1 MIANPEP
8 AAARP
13 EVTDDMGSAGMR
25 AFFEIAE
32 AWGLSPDKGMV
43 LLGQPSKATF
53 FNWKKGQVPAL
64 KHDTLQR
71 LSYVLGIYRA
81 LQILYS
87 GPEMADSW
95 VKRPNQAF
103 GGGTALAR
111 MLGGD
116 VTDLAA
122 VRNYLDAV
130 RGGW

>member
-1 MIANPEP
+1 MIATPEP

-13 EVTDDMGSAGMR
+13 EITDDTGSTGMR
-25 AFFEIAE
+25 AFFAIAE
-32 AWGLSPDKGMV
+32 AWGLSV
-43 LLGQPSKATF
+43 EQATNLLGRPSKATF
-53 FNWKKGQVPAL
+53 HRWKRGEVGVL

-87 GPEMADSW
+87 QPGMADSW
-95 VKRPNQAF
+95 VKRPNEAF
-103 GGGTALAR
+103 GGASALDR
-111 MLGGD
+111 LLGGD
-116 VTDLAA
+116 IADLAA